1 VLDIH
6 LLMVKNKKPIYF
18 VYIGSSTIAFTSFV
32 CLLAIHLLITR
43 LHFWVIL
50 FTPFISYVVSYFI
63 FRFFIVKFINEKL
76 KVLYRAI
83 QKEKTKPNE
92 KFSIKINDDVF
103 TAAEKA
109 TTKFAEES
117 KKEILSLKEQEE
129 FRKEFLGNLAHE
141 LKTPLF
147 SIQGYILTLLEGG
160 LEDEN
165 VNRMFLERASI
176 SVDRMVNLIEDLDQ
190 INKLEVRSLPM
201 ELTNFD
207 IVKLVKEIFATLE
220 LKAKEKHIK
229 LGFSKPYSS
238 IVVNADQSRIAQVFT
253 NLINNSIHYGNENGE
268 TIIRFHE
275 MNDVLLIEVS
285 DNGPGIDKKDLPRLF
300 ERFYRVE
307 KSRARNEGGSGLG
320 LAIVKHIIESHN
332 HSIQVRSSIGIGC
345 TFSFTLDLE
354 KENKILTSK
363 GIAIR

>member
-1 VLDIH
+1 
-6 LLMVKNKKPIYF
+6 MKNKKPIYF
-18 VYIGSSTIAFTSFV
+18 VFTGSSIIAATS
-32 CLLAIHLLITR
+32 LITLLIIHFTLSR
-43 LHFWVIL
+43 LSIGIL
-50 FTPFISYVVSYFI
+50 VFTPLITFSVSYLI
-63 FRFFIVKFINEKL
+63 FHNFIVKFINEKL
-76 KVLYRAI
+76 KVLYRSI
-83 QKEKTKPNE
+83 QKEKTKPNDR
-92 KFSIKINDDVF
+92 FSIKLTDDVF
-103 TAAEKA
+103 TDAEKA

-117 KKEILSLKEQEE
+117 KKEISTLKEQEE

-160 LEDEN
+160 LEDEK

-190 INKLEVRSLPM
+190 INKLEVNSLQM
-201 ELTNFD
+201 DFTNFD
-207 IVKLVKEIFATLE
+207 IIQLVKEIFETLE
-220 LKAKEKHIK
+220 LKAQEKNIK
-229 LGFSKPYSS
+229 LGFSKSYPS
-238 IVVNADQSRIAQVFT
+238 IYVYADRSRISQVFT
-253 NLINNSIHYGNENGE
+253 NLISNSINYGNQNGE

-285 DNGPGIDKKDLPRLF
+285 DNGPGIEKKDIPRLF

-332 HSIQVRSSIGIGC
+332 HSIQVRSTIGIGC
-345 TFSFTLDLE
+345 TFSFTLDLAQEREE
-354 KENKILTSK
+354 KIVTSK
-363 GIAIR
+363 GISIR

>member
-1 VLDIH
+1 
-6 LLMVKNKKPIYF
+6 M
-18 VYIGSSTIAFTSFV
+18 
-32 CLLAIHLLITR
+32 
-43 LHFWVIL
+43 
-50 FTPFISYVVSYFI
+50 
-63 FRFFIVKFINEKL
+63 
-76 KVLYRAI
+76 KVLYRSI

-92 KFSIKINDDVF
+92 KFSIRITDDVF

-109 TTKFAEES
+109 TEKFAEES
-117 KKEILSLKEQEE
+117 KKEILTLKEQEE

-160 LEDEN
+160 LEDEK

-190 INKLEVRSLPM
+190 INKLEVNSLQM
-201 ELTNFD
+201 DFTNFD
-207 IVKLVKEIFATLE
+207 IIQLVNEIFETLE
-220 LKAKEKHIK
+220 LKASEKNIK
-229 LGFSKPYSS
+229 LNISKTYPS
-238 IVVNADQSRIAQVFT
+238 IFVYADRSRISQVFT
-253 NLINNSIHYGNENGE
+253 NLISNSINYGNENGE

-320 LAIVKHIIESHN
+320 LAIVKHIIESHK
-332 HSIQVRSSIGIGC
+332 HSIQVRSTIGIGC
-345 TFSFTLDLE
+345 TFSFTLDLSKE
-354 KENKILTSK
+354 KEDKLVTSK
-363 GIAIR
+363 GITIR